1 MPKKGFVFWVGSA
14 CTLLCILIALYIGS
28 SIKDRSSPIA
38 ALQPPN
44 PLTAEPP
51 IPAAWVAQATDHLF
65 EAQRAATLQPRGPAG
80 ESFRQPNWHM
90 INHEQKLRS
99 YVSGSGWE
107 LLPSKDLSTSEM
119 WRWRYSL
126 KSLSRCGSSQSFPQP
141 QPKDIRG
148 DGATVTVARPHS
160 TQEWYKNT
168 GQGIEQGFILET
180 RPLPAAEAGDLILRG
195 EIATTLTVARSTA
208 DEILFSNNSDEVLR
222 YSGLKVVDA
231 NGALLPSRLAF
242 TSLGR
247 KGGTLDIVIDD
258 STAVYPVIVDPLA
271 ASPAWSVASGQASAR
286 LGLSV
291 ASAGDVNG
299 DSYADVII
307 GAPYFDNGSS
317 NEGMVFVYLGSPSGL
332 ATTPHWEVESNTAS
346 KFWGQSVSS
355 AGDVNNDGFDDVVFG
370 YDQGIKIYHGS
381 STGLTNTANT
391 TLASPSTGSNNN
403 SSSTFFGQIVANA
416 GDVNGD
422 GYDDVFISCPSG
434 YNSSSGADLGKIFLC
449 KGSPSGV
456 PSTLSTSNCP
466 VYYTSG
472 ASQQATGSMG
482 SNVCAG
488 DFNGDDRSDFVITDA
503 YWDNGSGVDRGKF
516 YIILGVGSLANAT
529 NINASSSR
537 TVVGTVNNQALGISA
552 ACPGDLNKDGYD
564 DLVVGDNLGTLRVY
578 PGSSTGLA
586 GTPLQTITYG
596 GTLGRGGDVNGD
608 TYPDLLTASGG
619 TVSLFENSSGTLPSS
634 ASQTLTGFA
643 SGAVAVGAGDVN
655 GDGYGDVLIGAPNF
669 NNGLAAEGK
678 AFVYHGQASD
688 AAATST
694 PTHTPSNTATPSHT
708 PTSISTPP
716 NTPTATSTPTHTP
729 SSTHTPAD
737 TPTSTSTPTNS
748 PTSSA
753 TPIDTPTSTAT
764 PSHTPTSTH
773 TPHDTSTSTSTPT
786 STPSST
792 STPADTLTS
801 TATATHTPSA
811 TDTPTHTPTDTAT
824 PTHTATSTE
833 TPPDTPTSTHTP
845 THTPTST
852 HAPLGT
858 PTNMASPTH
867 TPTGTATPS
876 HTPTSSPTTSPSNT
890 PSSTPTDTPSSS
902 PTMAPTNTPT
912 AQPSQT
918 PVPAPS
924 NTATFTPTP
933 VDGDLD
939 GDLKTDIAFL
949 SNGSAQIV
957 LDIAGS
963 SSVITR
969 QGEFCRAAVGV
980 VPGDDRPTVIAVR
993 KTEPTFEWRSL
1004 DILTGNEQLFATM
1017 EREGTPIVGCYIE
1030 SALAP
1035 SVLVKLE
1042 RSFVL
1047 KSQRSENMT
1056 ILLPVPLTASSV
1068 RCGPPLEGNSFLY
1081 FLNTSPTRKTST
1093 IRGLAWNGVPRVKT
1107 PRLPS
1112 RIRSHK
1118 ISVVP
1123 RGPDELPTFAVLG
1136 RIGRDQHIFV
1146 LSPGRVWKD
1155 LYLPL
1160 APGSTIYRIGA
1171 ARVGSVSYV
1180 VLQITEQDRRGF
1192 TYYSLPLEDRP

>member
-1 MPKKGFVFWVGSA
+1 MPKKDFVFWVVSA

-107 LLPSKDLSTSEM
+107 LLPSKDLPTSEM

-148 DGATVTVARPHS
+148 YGATVTVARPHS

-317 NEGMVFVYLGSPSGL
+317 DEGMVFVYLGSPSGL
-332 ATTPHWEVESNTAS
+332 ATTPHWAVESNTAS

-381 STGLTNTANT
+381 STGLTTTANT
-391 TLASPSTGSNNN
+391 TLGSPSSGTNNN
-403 SSSTFFGQIVANA
+403 ASSTFFGQIVANA

-456 PSTLSTSNCP
+456 PSTLSTTNCP

-472 ASQQATGSMG
+472 ANQQATGSMG

-488 DFNGDDRSDFVITDA
+488 DFNGDGRSDFAITDA
-503 YWDNGSGVDRGKF
+503 YWDNGSGVDRGHF
-516 YIILGVGSLANAT
+516 FIILGVASLANAN

-586 GTPLQTITYG
+586 GTPLQTITYS
-596 GTLGRGGDVNGD
+596 GTMGRGGDVNGD

-634 ASQTLTGFA
+634 ASRTLTGFA

-655 GDGYGDVLIGAPNF
+655 GDGYGDVLIGAPSF

-708 PTSISTPP
+708 PTSTSTPP

-753 TPIDTPTSTAT
+753 TPID
-764 PSHTPTSTH
+764 TPTSTH

-811 TDTPTHTPTDTAT
+811 TDTPTHTPTGTTT
-824 PTHTATSTE
+824 PTHTATSTH
-833 TPPDTPTSTHTP
+833 TPPDTPTSTNTP

-852 HAPLGT
+852 HTPLGT
-858 PTNMASPTH
+858 PTSMASPTH

-890 PSSTPTDTPSSS
+890 PSSTPTNTPSSA

-1017 EREGTPIVGCYIE
+1017 EREGTPIIGCYIE